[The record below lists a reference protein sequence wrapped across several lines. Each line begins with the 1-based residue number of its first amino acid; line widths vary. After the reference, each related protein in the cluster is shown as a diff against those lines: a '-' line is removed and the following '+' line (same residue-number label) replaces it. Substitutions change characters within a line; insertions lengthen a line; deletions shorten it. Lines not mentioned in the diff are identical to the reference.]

1 MYWRKRV
8 QQDCGM
14 WFFVFPLEGDVDSIS
29 TGLYLVVFSISLML
43 LISLGLAVIFG
54 MMKVINLAHGEFMMV
69 GGYTCVLAVNGGAP
83 LWLGVLAGGL
93 STAVLGIVVE
103 RLVIRFLYGRII
115 DTLLAT
121 WGLSLLLVGAATTM
135 FGASGMGISTS
146 FTNLSIGG
154 MNVSSYNVILCVS
167 SLLLLAVTWW
177 LAVGTRAGLIVRG
190 TMQAPEM
197 ASCLGVDRS
206 KVYMATFGFGSC
218 LAGLAGAALA
228 PITGVSPAMGGF
240 FVAKAFIAVIV
251 GGPLPLIGA
260 TAASSIFGA
269 IDGIVSY
276 IYSSVLGEVTMLI
289 AAVLLLRMLPLGI
302 TGRMKRGM

>member
-1 MYWRKRV
+1 M
-8 QQDCGM
+8 
-14 WFFVFPLEGDVDSIS
+14 EGFY

-69 GGYTCVLAVNGGAP
+69 GGYTCVLSVNAGVP
-83 LWLGVLAGGL
+83 LWLAVLLAGVVTG
-93 STAVLGIVVE
+93 VLGIIVE

-121 WGLSLLLVGAATTM
+121 WGLSLLFVGAATTI
-135 FGASGMGISTS
+135 FGASGMGISTQ
-146 FTNLSIGG
+146 FTNVDIGG
-154 MNVSSYNVILCVS
+154 MNVSSYNLIICAFSIALVAL
-167 SLLLLAVTWW
+167 TWW
-177 LAVGTRAGLIVRG
+177 LAVRTKAGLIVRG

-197 ASCLGVDRS
+197 ASCLGVNRAT
-206 KVYMATFGFGSC
+206 VYMATFGFGSC

-228 PITGVSPAMGGF
+228 PLTGVSPTMGGF
-240 FVAKAFIAVIV
+240 FVAKAFITVIV
-251 GGPLPLIGA
+251 GGHLPLIGA
-260 TAASSIFGA
+260 TAAASIFGT

-276 IYSSVLGEVTMLI
+276 IYSSVTGEVSMLI

>member
-1 MYWRKRV
+1 MESLY
-8 QQDCGM
+8 
-14 WFFVFPLEGDVDSIS
+14 
-29 TGLYLVVFSISLML
+29 TGLYLVIFSISLML

-69 GGYTCVLAVNGGAP
+69 GGYTCVLAVNAGAP

-93 STAVLGIVVE
+93 FTGVLGVIVE

-121 WGLSLLLVGAATTM
+121 WGLSLLFVGAATTL

-146 FTNLSIGG
+146 FTNVNIGG
-154 MNVSSYNVILCVS
+154 MNVSSYNLVLCVF
-167 SLLLLAVTWW
+167 SLLLLALTWW
-177 LAVGTRAGLIVRG
+177 LAVRTKAGLIVRG
-190 TMQAPEM
+190 TMQASEM
-197 ASCLGVDRS
+197 AACLGVDRAR
-206 KVYMATFGFGSC
+206 VYMATFGFGAC

-228 PITGVSPAMGGF
+228 PITGVSPSMGGF
-240 FVAKAFIAVIV
+240 FVAKAFITVIV
-251 GGPLPLIGA
+251 GGHLPLIGA

-269 IDGIVSY
+269 IDGVVSY
-276 IYSSVLGEVTMLI
+276 IYSSVMGEVTMLI
-289 AAVLLLRMLPLGI
+289 AAVLLLRMLPMGI

>member
-1 MYWRKRV
+1 ME
-8 QQDCGM
+8 
-14 WFFVFPLEGDVDSIS
+14 VFY
-29 TGLYLVVFSISLML
+29 TGLYLVIFSISLML

-69 GGYTCVLAVNGGAP
+69 GGYTCVLAVNAGAS
-83 LWLGVLAGGL
+83 LWLGVLLGGL
-93 STAVLGIVVE
+93 VTGVLGIIVE

-121 WGLSLLLVGAATTM
+121 WGLSLLFVGAATTI
-135 FGASGMGISTS
+135 FGASGMGISTE
-146 FTNLSIGG
+146 FTNVSIGG
-154 MNVSSYNVILCVS
+154 MNVSSYNLIVCAFSIALA
-167 SLLLLAVTWW
+167 LLTWW
-177 LAVGTRAGLIVRG
+177 LAVGTKAGLIVRG
-190 TMQAPEM
+190 TMQVPEV

-228 PITGVSPAMGGF
+228 PITGVSPVMGIF
-240 FVAKAFIAVIV
+240 FVAKAFITVIV
-251 GGPLPLIGA
+251 GGHLPLIGA

-269 IDGIVSY
+269 IDGVVSY
-276 IYSSVLGEVTMLI
+276 IYSSVTGEVSMLI

-302 TGRMKRGM
+302 TGRMKKGM